1 MGTEQTNKQTNKQ
14 RHKQKE
20 PSEHASALQ
29 MEAIDD
35 GDDADGNDGGA
46 DGGDG
51 GDADAPGQLLHEAPP
66 PQDPTHLHRG
76 RT

>member
-1 MGTEQTNKQTNKQ
+1 
-14 RHKQKE
+14 
-20 PSEHASALQ
+20 

-35 GDDADGNDGGA
+35 GGDADGNDGGA
-46 DGGDG
+46 HGGDG
-51 GDADAPGQLLHEAPP
+51 DAPGQLLHEAPP

>member
-1 MGTEQTNKQTNKQ
+1 
-14 RHKQKE
+14 
-20 PSEHASALQ
+20 

-46 DGGDG
+46 DGADG